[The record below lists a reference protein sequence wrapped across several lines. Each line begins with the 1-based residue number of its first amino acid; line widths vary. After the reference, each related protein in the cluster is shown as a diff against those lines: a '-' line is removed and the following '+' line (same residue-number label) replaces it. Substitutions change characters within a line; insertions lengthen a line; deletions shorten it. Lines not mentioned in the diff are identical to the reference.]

1 MKNKVGKD
9 RKLLKRRSKEGKKK
23 EILLKKRERIKR
35 NKIS

>member
-9 RKLLKRRSKEGKKK
+9 KKLLKRMSKEGKKK